1 VFWYVWNNDSDSAM
15 LTTVSTALELNGSI
29 EATAPP
35 PPVPLWPDEATRS
48 RLAGGLFVSFNDGSS
63 LESRESLFADVRAE
77 ARFFTDSEGQTFE
90 HEEHGL
96 SLDGFLVP
104 PNRPLLIRVGFDFWC
119 DFRFWDDGDAT
130 GGGHFDRIACPGVI
144 VIASPVQ
151 TIQ

>member
-1 VFWYVWNNDSDSAM
+1 M

-63 LESRESLFADVRAE
+63 LESREFLFADVRAE
-77 ARFFTDSEGQTFE
+77 ARFWPDIEIQYFD
-90 HEEHGL
+90 EEHGF
-96 SLDGFLVP
+96 SIDGFLVP
-104 PNRPLLIRVGFDFWC
+104 PNSPLLIRVGFDFWC
-119 DFRFWDDGDAT
+119 DFKFEDDAGAVGNSDANIT
-130 GGGHFDRIACPGVI
+130 CPGVI